1 MKAKTRQ
8 VAVRNGN
15 ENIYHYR
22 VVIYRDEDD
31 VYIAEC
37 PALEGCMTDGATFEE
52 ASEGIKDAVACHV
65 SALKKLGKPI
75 PLEQDLFA
83 GVVSVAV

>member
-1 MKAKTRQ
+1 MKTKEVTIDNGDNNTRQ
-8 VAVRNGN
+8 F
-15 ENIYHYR
+15 R

-52 ASEGIKDAVACHV
+52 AYENIKDAVYCHV
-65 SALKKLGKPI
+65 SSLKKLGLSVNLTPN
-75 PLEQDLFA
+75 QA
-83 GVVSVAV
+83 GVNGRV

>member
-1 MKAKTRQ
+1 MKSRKITVENDGNNIRQ
-8 VAVRNGN
+8 F
-15 ENIYHYR
+15 R

-52 ASEGIKDAVACHV
+52 AFENIKDAVSCHV
-65 SALKKLGKPI
+65 SALKKLNLPI
-75 PLEQDLFA
+75 PQEQEIFSS
-83 GVVSVAV
+83 VVSVAL

>member
-1 MKAKTRQ
+1 MKSHKVTVQ
-8 VAVRNGN
+8 DDGDK
-15 ENIYHYR
+15 ILQFR

-52 ASEGIKDAVACHV
+52 AFENIKDAVDCHV
-65 SALKKLGKPI
+65 SALKKLGLPI
-75 PLEQDLFA
+75 PQEKEIFSS
-83 GVVSVAV
+83 VVSVTL

>member
-1 MKAKTRQ
+1 MKTRK
-8 VAVRNGN
+8 VKIKNGDN
-15 ENIYHYR
+15 SIRQFR

-52 ASEGIKDAVACHV
+52 AFENIKDAVDCHV
-65 SALKKLGKPI
+65 SALKKLGLPI
-75 PLEQDLFA
+75 PQEKEIFSS
-83 GVVSVAV
+83 VVSVTL

>member
-1 MKAKTRQ
+1 MKEKTRE
-8 VAVRNGN
+8 VAVQNGN

-31 VYIAEC
+31 VFIAEC

-52 ASEGIKDAVACHV
+52 AAENIKDAVACHV
-65 SALKKLGKPI
+65 SALKKLGRPI
-75 PLEQDLFA
+75 PVERDIYE
-83 GVVSVAV
+83 GSVRVAV

>member
-1 MKAKTRQ
+1 MKSRKVSVENGLDNIRQ
-8 VAVRNGN
+8 F
-15 ENIYHYR
+15 R

-52 ASEGIKDAVACHV
+52 AYENIKDAVACYV
-65 SALKKLGKPI
+65 DALKELGKPI
-75 PLEQDLFA
+75 PEEKEIFSS
-83 GVVSVAV
+83 VVSVTL

>member
-1 MKAKTRQ
+1 MKPKATRI
-8 VAVRNGN
+8 AIKNSA

-52 ASEGIKDAVACHV
+52 AFEGIKDAVACHV

-75 PLEQDLFA
+75 PLERDLVA
-83 GVVSVAV
+83 GFVSVAV

>member
-1 MKAKTRQ
+1 MKTKEVSIDNGNNQTRQ
-8 VAVRNGN
+8 F
-15 ENIYHYR
+15 R

-52 ASEGIKDAVACHV
+52 AFASIKDAVRCYV
-65 SALKKLGKPI
+65 SALKELGKPI
-75 PLEQDLFA
+75 PQEQEIFSS
-83 GVVSVAV
+83 VVSVTL